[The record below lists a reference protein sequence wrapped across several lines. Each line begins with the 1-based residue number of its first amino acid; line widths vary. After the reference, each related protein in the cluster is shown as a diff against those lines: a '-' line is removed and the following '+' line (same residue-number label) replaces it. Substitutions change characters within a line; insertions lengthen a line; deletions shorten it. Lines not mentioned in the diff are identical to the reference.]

1 MAPHSLRTARPTGG
15 NLRARSELALKESTV
30 IGPVV
35 LSDARI
41 EGPLRLIG
49 TRLDVQVIMLW
60 PGYS

>member
-1 MAPHSLRTARPTGG
+1 
-15 NLRARSELALKESTV
+15 V